1 MLSTD
6 PLRLRHTHHR
16 THVSEIWTKTRHAVE
31 SGRLSRRPD
40 RLQSSHI
47 IRGTHDRAHLY
58 QSRERRVRSIVSVAP
73 TGFHLHCI
81 TACSVRVSHLFR
93 KRFAHHHHRPV
104 QLVNDIFYCRSLL
117 VGQQMVRD
125 MGTDRCS
132 CTSVVH
138 ERATKLGIYTV
149 ALCLGATGPLYAGYM
164 VSLPQLDVSFGK
176 FKEQICDEK
185 LRA

>member
-1 MLSTD
+1 MRNSILSTD

-73 TGFHLHCI
+73 TGFHLHRI
-81 TACSVRVSHLFR
+81 TACSVRVSHLFW

-132 CTSVVH
+132 CSARTSNQVRH
-138 ERATKLGIYTV
+138 IYR
-149 ALCLGATGPLYAGYM
+149 C
-164 VSLPQLDVSFGK
+164 SLPGSYWSIIRWLHGK
-176 FKEQICDEK
+176 FTAARCLTRQVQKTD
-185 LRA
+185 L

>member
-1 MLSTD
+1 MRNSILSTD

-47 IRGTHDRAHLY
+47 IRGTHDRAHLC
-58 QSRERRVRSIVSVAP
+58 QSRERRVRSIVSVLQPGSICIAS
-73 TGFHLHCI
+73 LHVVSE
-81 TACSVRVSHLFR
+81 SVICFWM
-93 KRFAHHHHRPV
+93 RFAHHHHRPV

-132 CTSVVH
+132 CSARTSNQVRH
-138 ERATKLGIYTV
+138 IYR
-149 ALCLGATGPLYAGYM
+149 C
-164 VSLPQLDVSFGK
+164 SLPGSYWSIIRWLHGK
-176 FKEQICDEK
+176 FTAGRCLTRQVQRTN
-185 LRA
+185 L